1 MFKLVLAKV
10 VIKIDRERGRSHY
23 NYQLSTINYQ
33 LSYMELT
40 NKVAV
45 VTGAGS
51 GIGKAAVQL
60 LARSGAKVAAMGRSE
75 AELKEVVES
84 IASSGAEAIS
94 VLADISQPEQMQ
106 TAIDRIAD
114 KWGRLDIVFANAGI
128 NGVWAPIE
136 QLEPDEWNKT
146 INVNLNGTFY
156 TVKYAVPYLKK
167 QGGSVIITSSINGTR
182 VFSNTGATAYSC
194 TKAAQV
200 AFTKMLALELADDR
214 IRVNVICPGAIT
226 TSIDKNTEQRNLE
239 SVKQPV
245 EYPQGQ
251 IPLTHGKSG
260 TAEQVAQLVLFL
272 AADVS
277 NHITGTEIWID
288 G

>member
-1 MFKLVLAKV
+1 
-10 VIKIDRERGRSHY
+10 
-23 NYQLSTINYQ
+23 
-33 LSYMELT
+33 MELA
-40 NKVAV
+40 NKVAA

-51 GIGKAAVQL
+51 GIGKATAQL
-60 LARSGAKVAAMGRSE
+60 LAKAGAKVAAIGRSE
-75 AELKEVVES
+75 AELKEVVGS
-84 IASSGAEAIS
+84 IEISGSEAIPII
-94 VLADISQPEQMQ
+94 ADISQPEQMRS
-106 TAIDRIAD
+106 AVDRIAD

-136 QLEPDEWNKT
+136 QLEPDEWNQT
-146 INVNLNGTFY
+146 INVNLTGTFL

-200 AFTKMLALELADDR
+200 AFTKMMALELADDR

-226 TSIDKNTEQRNLE
+226 TSIDENTEQRNLE
-239 SVKQPV
+239 SVRPPV

-251 IPLTHGKSG
+251 VPLTKGKSG

-272 AADVS
+272 ASDVS
-277 NHITGTEIWID
+277 NLITGTEIWID
-288 G
+288 GGQSLLIG